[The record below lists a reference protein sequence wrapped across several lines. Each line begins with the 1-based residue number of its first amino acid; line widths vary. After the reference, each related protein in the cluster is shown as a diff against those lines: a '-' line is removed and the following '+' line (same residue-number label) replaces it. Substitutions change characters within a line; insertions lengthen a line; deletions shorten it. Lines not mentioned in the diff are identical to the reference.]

1 MYKVEFSVFSDLHMD
16 EIWVS
21 DGERRLDL
29 FLNVQKT
36 VSEQGQKLCG
46 KTEITDGSVIQKLK
60 NRTIYKQ
67 VNSSVF
73 LTKNCTFCRKMC

>member
-36 VSEQGQKLCG
+36 VSE
-46 KTEITDGSVIQKLK
+46 
-60 NRTIYKQ
+60 
-67 VNSSVF
+67 
-73 LTKNCTFCRKMC
+73 